1 MSIRKEGFCSLMPLR
16 NTHGNPVLL
25 LSLSHKTCV
34 LTCAVICP
42 WDFSGFISTLRS
54 VRPAENAVISVP
66 RQAVHCLHSHLSLPK
81 GEK

>member
-1 MSIRKEGFCSLMPLR
+1 MSITKEGFCSLMPLR

-42 WDFSGFISTLRS
+42 WDFLGFISTLRPS
-54 VRPAENAVISVP
+54 SRECGYFSP
-66 RQAVHCLHSHLSLPK
+66 
-81 GEK
+81 